1 MTVDGR
7 AQEGEK
13 RMRQLQVWASATAT
27 WRYGGRARQPAACRA
42 GSKKPDRLRG
52 RNTSAGGAA
61 HLTARTQPCTPRKCL
76 ADSVVLRVHFSSGAK
91 GIVSQTSGYL
101 PEEASTFVRF
111 GLAQDLHDTEPGCDS
126 DLEEARCAG

>member
-7 AQEGEK
+7 AQEGDK

-27 WRYGGRARQPAACRA
+27 HAAPARRSPIVHGGGTPRA
-42 GSKKPDRLRG
+42 GG
-52 RNTSAGGAA
+52 TA
-61 HLTARTQPCTPRKCL
+61 HLTARTQPCTSRKCL